1 MRKACAWL
9 KMAASRCSCLLYWS
23 SEPPG
28 HGRHAVVLGPPPQR
42 RLSCSREPP
51 AAVASTEQ
59 STMSMKIEPKPVA
72 PLPATSQAVV
82 MVMAVD
88 YASARHIR
96 EARVGGEWHVR
107 GWSCRPREA

>member
-1 MRKACAWL
+1 
-9 KMAASRCSCLLYWS
+9 
-23 SEPPG
+23 
-28 HGRHAVVLGPPPQR
+28 
-42 RLSCSREPP
+42 
-51 AAVASTEQ
+51 
-59 STMSMKIEPKPVA
+59 MSMKIEPKPVA
-72 PLPATSQAVV
+72 PLPATSEAVV